1 MRLVVDG
8 RAVEVTARPG
18 QCLRTLLREA
28 GELAVKKGCDSG
40 DCGACS
46 VLLDGEPVHSC
57 LIPAHRADGH
67 DVTTAAGLGD
77 ADGPNSVQRGFL
89 EHAGFQCGFCTA
101 GMVVTATGLVSARAA
116 GNRPT
121 DAPDLAIEVGPA
133 SPDKAAIGA
142 ESAGSTAAA
151 EGADDPAVPGR
162 SAERRSSQ
170 VPASAVADGEL
181 AELLKGNL
189 CRCTGY
195 RAIADSC
202 ASLWTTPAAANPAA
216 WSTGTP
222 DPTDLAAGVPGDAHP
237 PQPGSGAGHPG
248 RGSAS
253 ADDAGSLTGT
263 SGPAAEGSGETRSP
277 GRRLGSGGP
286 TCGSAAD
293 GDTGLRDEAGSVHAS
308 GAPAGTPPRSVR
320 TADAG
325 GSVEQ
330 PAIVAGPG
338 ADSYSEGEPERTTVS
353 VGDGPE
359 VGETALA
366 AVEARVEAGHG
377 SGRIG
382 DGVRAPAGPRI
393 VRGAEPFTLDVVPG
407 AGERQPPVA
416 PWHLAVLTS
425 PHPHAHIVSIDTAA
439 AQDIPGVRAVFTHA
453 DAPTTAFS
461 TARHELRED
470 DPDDTFVLDRTVR
483 FAGQRVAAVVGD
495 SIAAARAGVRALRIE
510 YQVLPAVFD
519 PAEALADSAPKLH
532 ADKRSARIADP
543 DRNLV
548 AEIHGGV
555 GEFDVAIARSSEVV
569 RGVWHSPRVQH
580 VHLETHGGVGW
591 LDDAGRLV
599 IRSSTQVPFLVRD
612 ELCHVFG
619 LERDRVRVFATRVG
633 GGFGAKQE
641 MLAEDLIALAVLRTG
656 HPVQY
661 EYTRTDEFTSATCR
675 HPMRVEVTAAA
686 DASGVLTAL
695 GVDVLADAGAYGNH
709 SAGVMFHAVGES
721 VAVYRCANK
730 RVDAKAVYTNN
741 VPSGAFRGYGLG
753 QVIFGVESAID
764 ELARKLGIDP
774 FEFRRRNVVVP
785 GDRFTGA
792 EVDESDLTFGSYGLD
807 QCLDTAQR
815 ALRRGNGVTAPGP
828 DWRTGEGMAV
838 AMIATVPPRGHHAD
852 ATAALC
858 ADGAYEIGVGTA
870 EFGNGTTTVHAQLAA
885 TALATTADRIRI
897 RHSDTDVVGHD
908 TGAFGSTGTMVAG
921 KATYAAALE
930 LHAMLLA
937 RAAKVSGHPERDCVL
952 EAEGV
957 RCGADLITPELLLA
971 DGELRAHG
979 THAGTPRSVSFNVHA
994 FRVAVRP
1001 STGEVRVLQSIQV
1014 ADAGTVVNPVQLRGQ
1029 VEGGVAQ
1036 AIGTA
1041 LYEDMRTDHGVVTTR
1056 TLRHYHIPQVADLP
1070 RTEVYFAETT
1080 DELGPLG
1087 AKSMSESP
1095 YNPVA
1100 PALANAIRDAVGA
1113 RPDRLPMTADRVWRL
1128 IQEGAAG

>member
-28 GELAVKKGCDSG
+28 GELTVKKGCDSG

-46 VLLDGEPVHSC
+46 VLLDGAPVHSC

-77 ADGPNSVQRGFL
+77 ADVPNPVQRGFL

-101 GMVVTATGLVSARAA
+101 GMVVTATGLVAARTAEVRSADSP
-116 GNRPT
+116 GP
-121 DAPDLAIEVGPA
+121 AIEAWPA
-133 SPDKAAIGA
+133 SPDKAAIDADGSGTPGPA
-142 ESAGSTAAA
+142 SGDVAAHGPCSLVPATPVMDTEGTDSSAPTAAA
-151 EGADDPAVPGR
+151 EDGGYPSAPGL
-162 SAERRSSQ
+162 
-170 VPASAVADGEL
+170 PASAVADGEL

-202 ASLWTTPAAANPAA
+202 ASLWTTPTTTNA
-216 WSTGTP
+216 TP
-222 DPTDLAAGVPGDAHP
+222 DLAAAERRTHRPRQDSGSAHP
-237 PQPGSGAGHPG
+237 EHGA
-248 RGSAS
+248 AQ
-253 ADDAGSLTGT
+253 DAGADSPTRT
-263 SGPAAEGSGETRSP
+263 SEPA
-277 GRRLGSGGP
+277 
-286 TCGSAAD
+286 D
-293 GDTGLRDEAGSVHAS
+293 H
-308 GAPAGTPPRSVR
+308 
-320 TADAG
+320 
-325 GSVEQ
+325 

-353 VGDGPE
+353 VGDGPD

-439 AQDIPGVRAVFTHA
+439 AQAVPGVRAVFTHA

-495 SIAAARAGVRALRIE
+495 TVAAARAGVRALRIE

-519 PAEALADSAPKLH
+519 PVEALADAAPKLH
-532 ADKRSARIADP
+532 ADKRTARIADP

-555 GEFDVAIARSSEVV
+555 GEFDAAVAQSAEVV

-619 LERDRVRVFATRVG
+619 LDRDRVRVFAARVG

-661 EYTRTDEFTSATCR
+661 EFTRTDEFTSATCR

-709 SAGVMFHAVGES
+709 SAGVLFHAVGES

-753 QVIFGVESAID
+753 QVIFGVESAVD
-764 ELARKLGIDP
+764 ELARRLGIDP

-815 ALRRGNGVTAPGP
+815 ALRRGNGGTAPGP
-828 DWRTGEGMAV
+828 DWRVGEGMAV

-858 ADGAYEIGVGTA
+858 ADGVYEIGVGTA

-885 TALATTADRIRI
+885 TALVTTADRIRI
-897 RHSDTDVVGHD
+897 RQSDTDVVGHD

-952 EAEGV
+952 EAAGV

-1041 LYEDMRTDHGVVTTR
+1041 LYEDMRTEHGVVTTR
-1056 TLRHYHIPQVADLP
+1056 TLRHYHLPQVADLP

-1128 IQEGAAG
+1128 VQEGAAG